1 MKVKKILLSLLVSLS
16 LSSCMSHYEDL
27 NGPDDYSLNT
37 ITDENIINRDIGSMG
52 VSRSQS
58 SLDLGNITI
67 SSMVKFSS
75 NKFSGVY
82 EVMYN
87 NFFFNS
93 SIQITSM
100 SLKVTS
106 GNFKMVVVEDD
117 EKIIKTIEPS
127 DSIDLY
133 LDNLNGYISFRIAG
147 ESAAFELYISQI
159 DFEQF
164 EYN

>member
-1 MKVKKILLSLLVSLS
+1 MKINRILSLLIISFSMV
-16 LSSCMSHYEDL
+16 SCMSHYEDL
-27 NGPDDYSLNT
+27 NGEDDYSLNT
-37 ITDENIINRDIGSMG
+37 ITDQNIINRDIGSMG
-52 VSRSQS
+52 VSFSKS
-58 SLDLGNITI
+58 SLDLGNVSI
-67 SSMVKFSS
+67 SSLIKFSS

-82 EVMYN
+82 EIMYN

-93 SIQITSM
+93 SIQINSM

-106 GNFKMVVVEDD
+106 GNFKLVVVEDD
-117 EKIIKTIEPS
+117 EKIIKIIEPS

-164 EYN
+164 AYN